1 MMSRI
6 YSSFS
11 NLLCALAILCIS
23 ATASQ
28 AQFKVVGYLVNWSG
42 FVTGA
47 NAVDYTKV
55 THINVAFVNPDAAGD
70 LTPVNDLTTVAGI
83 VHTNN
88 SKILA
93 SIGGANG
100 NKPNWSAVMAT
111 PASRTAFVTKLTQLV
126 STHNLDGIDVDIE
139 GDLLDGTTITDAQ
152 YASFITELE
161 VALHG
166 QNKLMTAA
174 LGTWFAYRISNAT
187 LQKFDWINAMA
198 YDAYG
203 TWTGPGQHSSYNLA
217 VNDLNFWNGRG
228 VDKDHLVLGVPS
240 YGYRWTGN
248 TSAGSSSVGYNFLVS
263 TYPRAA
269 NQDSITPAAGQ
280 AIYHNGVPTIKDKT
294 ALAITN
300 ASGVMMW
307 TLQFDLPTSNPGS
320 LIRAIDEVVQATL
333 SNAIPTVS
341 ITAPTNSSV
350 YTEGDTITITANAA
364 DTDGSIETV
373 TFYAALGTVINTLGD
388 DLTAPYTKQWIIEGT
403 GAYNIYA
410 RAKDNAFATG
420 TSSNVSV
427 TINAPTQARS
437 FGGPYAIPGRIEA
450 ENFDIGKDL
459 GYHDM
464 TVANQGNAYRTTAVD
479 IEANN
484 DGGAGY
490 NVGYVQVGEWLSY
503 TVNVASTGT
512 YELKVRVA
520 ATAAGKTFHIELNG
534 INVSGNITVP
544 NTGGWAAFQ
553 TVTIPNVSL
562 TQGVQAMKLVFDTG
576 DFNINY
582 VTFTSSTVTGIS
594 DADASGNVSAVV
606 SPNPF
611 SNQAQLQLNLKNG
624 GQTKITINNMMGA
637 SPITIADQY
646 FAPGDHSVEIGALN
660 IPAGIYLCT
669 ITNGDHTKAVKI
681 IKE

>member
-1 MMSRI
+1 MISRI

-11 NLLCALAILCIS
+11 VFFYALCIFCIS
-23 ATASQ
+23 ATSSH

-42 FVTGA
+42 FLSGA

-55 THINVAFVNPDAAGD
+55 THINVAFINPDADGN
-70 LTPVNDLTTVAGI
+70 LGPVDNLTTVAGI

-111 PASRTAFVTKLTQLV
+111 PTSRTAFVTKLTELV

-139 GDLLDGTTITDAQ
+139 GDLLDGTTITNAQ
-152 YASFITELE
+152 YASFIEELE
-161 VALHG
+161 IALHG

-174 LGTWFAYRISNAT
+174 LGTWFASRISNAT

-217 VNDLNFWNGRG
+217 VNDLNFWNSRG

-240 YGYRWTGN
+240 YGYRWTTT
-248 TSAGSSSVGYNFLVS
+248 TSAGSSSIGYNSLVS
-263 TYPRAA
+263 IYPRAA
-269 NQDSITPAAGQ
+269 NQDSITPSAGQ
-280 AIYHNGVPTIKDKT
+280 AIYHNGIPTIKDKT

-307 TLQFDLPTSNPGS
+307 TLQFDFATSNPAS
-320 LIRAIDEVVQATL
+320 LIRAIDEVIQATI
-333 SNAIPTVS
+333 SNDVPTVS
-341 ITAPTNSSV
+341 ITAPTNSSS
-350 YTEGDTITITANAA
+350 YTEGDTITITANAT

-373 TFYAALGTVINTLGD
+373 TFYSALGAAINTLGD
-388 DLTAPYTKQWIIEGT
+388 DLTAPYTKQWIVEGPGT
-403 GAYNIYA
+403 YNVYA
-410 RAKDNAFATG
+410 KAKDNAFATG

-427 TINAPTQARS
+427 TIAAPSQARS

-459 GYHDM
+459 GYYDL
-464 TVANQGNAYRTTAVD
+464 TVANQGNAYRTTTVD
-479 IEANN
+479 IEANT

-490 NVGYVQVGEWLSY
+490 NVGWVQAGEWLSY
-503 TVNVASTGT
+503 KVNVAATGT
-512 YELKVRVA
+512 YELKARVA
-520 ATAAGKTFHIELNG
+520 TTTAGKYFHIEMNG

-544 NTGGWAAFQ
+544 NTGGWATFQ

-562 TQGVQAMKLVFDTG
+562 TQGMQAMKLVFDTG

-582 VTFTSSTVTGIS
+582 VTFTSSAVTGIS
-594 DADASGNVSAVV
+594 DADASGNLSAVV

-611 SNQAQLQLNLKNG
+611 SHQAQLQLNLKNG

-646 FAPGDHSVEIGALN
+646 FAPGDHRVEIGELN

>member
-1 MMSRI
+1 MISKI

-11 NLLCALAILCIS
+11 LLLYTLGIVCVTAL
-23 ATASQ
+23 TSQ

-42 FVTGA
+42 FVSGA

-55 THINVAFVNPDAAGD
+55 THINVAFINPDAAGN
-70 LTPVNDLTTVAGI
+70 LTPVTNLTTVSTI

-111 PASRTAFVTKLTQLV
+111 PTSRTAFVAKLTQLV
-126 STHNLDGIDVDIE
+126 SDYNLDGIDVDIE

-152 YASFITELE
+152 YASFISELE
-161 VALHG
+161 IALHS

-174 LGTWFAYRISNAT
+174 LGTWFAYRISDAT

-217 VNDLNFWNGRG
+217 VSDLNFWNDRG

-240 YGYRWTGN
+240 YGYRWTGT
-248 TSAGSSSVGYNFLVS
+248 TSAGSSSVGYNVLVGS
-263 TYPRAA
+263 YPRAA
-269 NQDSITPAAGQ
+269 NQDSITPGVGQ
-280 AIYHNGVPTIKDKT
+280 AIYHNGIPTIKDKT

-300 ASGVMMW
+300 ASGIMMW
-307 TLQFDLPTSNPGS
+307 TLQFDLPTSNPAS
-320 LIRAIDEVVQATL
+320 LIRAIDEVIQATL
-333 SNAIPTVS
+333 NNSVPVVS
-341 ITAPTNSSV
+341 ITAPATNSTF
-350 YTEGDTITITANAA
+350 TEGDVITITADA
-364 DTDGSIETV
+364 TDSDGTIETV
-373 TFYAALGTVINTLGD
+373 SFFASLNATTYSLGD
-388 DLTAPYTKQWIIEGT
+388 VLTAPYSKTWTAEGT
-403 GAYNIYA
+403 GTYLIYA
-410 RAKDNAFATG
+410 KAKDNAYGIG
-420 TSSNVSV
+420 TSANNTI
-427 TINAPTQARS
+427 TINAATQARS

-450 ENFDIGKDL
+450 ENFDIGNNFGYNDL
-459 GYHDM
+459 
-464 TVANQGNAYRTTAVD
+464 TVANQGNAYRTTTVD
-479 IEANN
+479 IEANT

-490 NVGYVQVGEWLSY
+490 NVGWVQAGEWLSY
-503 TVNVASTGT
+503 TVNVAATGT
-512 YELKVRVA
+512 YELKARVA
-520 ATAAGKTFHIELNG
+520 TTSAGKYFHIELNG

-544 NTGGWAAFQ
+544 NTGGWATYQ

-562 TQGVQAMKLVFDTG
+562 TQGLQAMKLVFDSG

-594 DADASGNVSAVV
+594 DADASGNLSAVV

-611 SNQAQLQLNLKNG
+611 SNQAQLNWNLKNG

-669 ITNGDHTKAVKI
+669 ITNGEHTKAVKI